1 MQQSV
6 TVIDFDPE
14 KDQEMPLV
22 WTIGHSNLDW
32 MLFFME

>member
-1 MQQSV
+1 L
-6 TVIDFDPE
+6 ILE